1 MKKYFLFIAAVVITL
16 STAFSSQ
23 ATAQTLSE
31 LRTLIN
37 EIDNYCPTGDG
48 DMDVLSCKMDN
59 KNVTITFLLT
69 ENPKDDGF
77 TIKELNKD
85 NTTSD
90 IIKYLMTYELLSYEK
105 TKDIVTGCTLN
116 KLNLQ
121 YSFVSKKTQKSHTI
135 TVTPEEI
142 QEMIDDAK
150 SETND
155 D

>member
-1 MKKYFLFIAAVVITL
+1 
-16 STAFSSQ
+16 
-23 ATAQTLSE
+23 
-31 LRTLIN
+31 
-37 EIDNYCPTGDG
+37 
-48 DMDVLSCKMDN
+48 MDN

>member
-1 MKKYFLFIAAVVITL
+1 M
-16 STAFSSQ
+16 
-23 ATAQTLSE
+23 
-31 LRTLIN
+31 
-37 EIDNYCPTGDG
+37 
-48 DMDVLSCKMDN
+48 LSCKMDN

-77 TIKELNKD
+77 TIKELKNDK
-85 NTTSD
+85 NS
-90 IIKYLMTYELLSYEK
+90 IANLVGYLMTYELFSDEK